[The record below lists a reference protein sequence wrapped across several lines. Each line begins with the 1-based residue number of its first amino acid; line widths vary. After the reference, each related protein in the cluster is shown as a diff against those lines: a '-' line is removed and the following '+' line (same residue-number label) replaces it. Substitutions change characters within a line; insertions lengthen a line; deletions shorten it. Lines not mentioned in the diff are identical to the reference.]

1 MKEFWLDPDRTYT
14 NDELRE
20 KFKRISALQ
29 SFVVHYKGEKYYIP
43 EGNGNVEKF
52 IYRLN
57 PSCDEKFTKDSS
69 SIIIP
74 KLFRKSSDSTR
85 LRYGSWL
92 KSKFVSENDFDEF
105 MHRELDSFRWNYL
118 LTNDLWNEYADNS
131 FDAIATY
138 IMCNGDDSEYEKKK
152 AEHEANEDSLRKEI
166 IEKYKIQLK
175 AYELEKGITNIAFIS
190 YIAPITDRIECFI
203 RDIACV
209 FE

>member
-1 MKEFWLDPDRTYT
+1 MKEFWLDSDHTYT
-14 NDELRE
+14 NSELRE
-20 KFKRISALQ
+20 KFKRIRATQ
-29 SFVVHYKGEKYYIP
+29 SFVVHYKGRKYYIP

-57 PSCDEKFTKDSS
+57 PSCDEKFTMESS

-74 KLFRKSSDSTR
+74 SLLKSSNDLTR
-85 LRYGSWL
+85 LKYGSWF
-92 KSKFVSENDFDEF
+92 KSKFVSEKDFDEF
-105 MHRELDSFRWNYL
+105 MHRELDSFRWKCL
-118 LTNDLWNEYADNS
+118 LTNDLCNEYTDNS

-138 IMCNGDDSEYEKKK
+138 NMCDGDYSEYEKEEK
-152 AEHEANEDSLRKEI
+152 AYEANEDSLRKEI
-166 IEKYKIQLK
+166 IKKYKIQLK
-175 AYELEKGITNIAFIS
+175 AYELENGITNIAFIS